1 MNIPQLLEMDE
12 RFYHL
17 LARERIDNYL
27 SETENG
33 ELRFLAETCDDLCEH
48 LTSSGEVAYPLWKH
62 VLH

>member
-1 MNIPQLLEMDE
+1 MDE

-48 LTSSGEVAYPLWKH
+48 LTSSGEIAYPLWRH